1 MERVPAMS
9 LKDRLEQA
17 RPIAGSGAVAGDTV
31 SPVRAV
37 ATASQTDPVA
47 HLRRSAQEALFAR
60 IGNRL
65 YDASLSQ
72 DQLRSIVVAEL
83 NNIIAE
89 NDVSFTEEERAR
101 LVHAVTEDVLGYG
114 PIQEFLDDPS
124 VTEVMVNST
133 ESIYI
138 ERQGKLIDT
147 GNRFYS
153 AEHLRRLIER
163 IASQVGRR
171 IDEASP
177 MVDARL
183 PDGSRINAIIA
194 PLAVDGPM
202 LTVRKF
208 SQRALTIDDLV
219 DIGTLSR
226 QLADFLQACV
236 ASKVTIVVSGGTGSG
251 KTTLLNGL
259 SSFIPEDER
268 IVSIEDAVELQLQQ
282 RHRIRLESRPANIE
296 GKGMITIRDLVRNA
310 LRMRPDRIVVGEV
323 RGAEALDMLQ
333 AMNTG
338 HEGSLTTL
346 HANSPRDALA
356 RIETMVLM
364 AGMDLP
370 LQAIREQVA
379 SAIDLIVH
387 VDRLNDGTRRVVAVS
402 DVTGMEGPTIQL
414 NELFSFDFDAGL
426 DPSGKYRARIAAT
439 GIRPTF
445 ESKIRRI
452 GIELSPDTFG
462 VASLAARRGLA
473 R

>member
-1 MERVPAMS
+1 MS
-9 LKDRLEQA
+9 LKDRLDLA
-17 RPIAGSGAVAGDTV
+17 RPLNSPSAGPIGESTGAVRSIAAP
-31 SPVRAV
+31 SR
-37 ATASQTDPVA
+37 TDPVA
-47 HLRRSAQEALFAR
+47 DMRRKAQETLFAR

-65 YDASLSQ
+65 YDASLSP
-72 DQLRSIVVAEL
+72 DQLRSIVVTEL
-83 NNIIAE
+83 TGIVADNDIALTDDE
-89 NDVSFTEEERAR
+89 RHALVS
-101 LVHAVTEDVLGYG
+101 AVTEDVLGYG

-138 ERQGKLIDT
+138 ERGGKLVDT
-147 GNRFYS
+147 GSRFYS
-153 AEHLRRLIER
+153 AEHLRRMIER

-183 PDGSRINAIIA
+183 PDGSRVNAIIA
-194 PLAVDGPM
+194 PLAVDGPV
-202 LTVRKF
+202 LTIRKF
-208 SQRALTIDDLV
+208 ARRALGVEDLI
-219 DIGTLSR
+219 DIGTMTR
-226 QLADFLQACV
+226 QLADFLEACV
-236 ASKVTIVVSGGTGSG
+236 KGKVTIVVSGGTGSG

-259 SSFIPEDER
+259 SSFLPEEER

-296 GKGMITIRDLVRNA
+296 GKGLVTIRDLVRNA

-346 HANSPRDALA
+346 HANSPRDALS

-370 LQAIREQVA
+370 LSAIREQMA

-387 VDRLNDGTRRVVAVS
+387 IERLTDGTRRVVQVS
-402 DVTGMEGPTIQL
+402 DVAGMESSVVQL
-414 NELFSFDFDAGL
+414 NELFSFDFGAGTDANGRF
-426 DPSGKYRARIAAT
+426 SASIAPT

-445 ESKIRRI
+445 EAKIRRS
-452 GIELSPDTFG
+452 GIQLTADTFRNDSAPAFRG
-462 VASLAARRGLA
+462 VLR
-473 R
+473 

>member
-1 MERVPAMS
+1 MS
-9 LKDRLEQA
+9 LKEKLENANPSALPATGIGESSLAA
-17 RPIAGSGAVAGDTV
+17 RAIT
-31 SPVRAV
+31 
-37 ATASQTDPVA
+37 TASRTDPVA
-47 HLRRSAQEALFAR
+47 HLRRNAQEALFAR

-65 YDASLSQ
+65 YDSSLSQ
-72 DQLRSIVVAEL
+72 DQLRTMVVGEL
-83 NNIIAE
+83 SGIIAE
-89 NDVSFTEEERAR
+89 NDVAFTDEERAR
-101 LVHAVTEDVLGYG
+101 LVHAVSEDVLGYG

-124 VTEVMVNST
+124 VTEIMVNST
-133 ESIYI
+133 ESIYV
-138 ERQGKLIDT
+138 ERHGKIVDT

-163 IASQVGRR
+163 IAAQVGRR

-194 PLAVDGPM
+194 PLAVDGPV

-208 SQRALTIDDLV
+208 SRRALTVEDLV
-219 DIGTLSR
+219 DIGTMTR
-226 QLADFLQACV
+226 QLADFLQSCV
-236 ASKVTIVVSGGTGSG
+236 QGKVSILVSGGTGTG
-251 KTTLLNGL
+251 KTTLLNAL
-259 SSFIPEDER
+259 SSFIPEGER
-268 IVSIEDAVELQLQQ
+268 IVSIEDSVELQLQQ

-296 GKGMITIRDLVRNA
+296 GKGLVTIRDLVRNA
-310 LRMRPDRIVVGEV
+310 LRMRPDRIVIGEV

-364 AGMDLP
+364 AGLDLP
-370 LQAIREQVA
+370 IQAVREQVA
-379 SAIDLIVH
+379 SGIDLIVQIERM
-387 VDRLNDGTRRVVAVS
+387 VDGSRRVVAVS

-414 NELFSFDFDAGL
+414 NELFTFDYSVGV
-426 DPSGKYRARIAAT
+426 DPNGRRGAAIAPT

-445 ESKIRRI
+445 EQKIRKF
-452 GIELSPDTFG
+452 GVELSADSFRTEYKI
-462 VASLAARRGLA
+462 ASRPYTR
-473 R
+473 

>member
-1 MERVPAMS
+1 MS
-9 LKDRLEQA
+9 LKDRLDLA
-17 RPIAGSGAVAGDTV
+17 RPLTSPSAGPIADTMAAVRSIAAP
-31 SPVRAV
+31 SR
-37 ATASQTDPVA
+37 TDPVA
-47 HLRRSAQEALFAR
+47 DMRRKAQETLFAR

-65 YDASLSQ
+65 YDASLSP
-72 DQLRSIVVAEL
+72 DQLRSIVVTEL
-83 NNIIAE
+83 TGIVADNDIALT
-89 NDVSFTEEERAR
+89 DDERHA
-101 LVHAVTEDVLGYG
+101 LVIAGTEDVLGYG

-138 ERQGKLIDT
+138 ERGGKLVDT
-147 GNRFYS
+147 GSRFYS
-153 AEHLRRLIER
+153 ADHLRRMIER

-183 PDGSRINAIIA
+183 PDGSRVNAIIA
-194 PLAVDGPM
+194 PLAVDGPV
-202 LTVRKF
+202 LTIRKF
-208 SQRALTIDDLV
+208 ARRALGVEDLI
-219 DIGTLSR
+219 DIGTMTR
-226 QLADFLQACV
+226 QLADFLEACV
-236 ASKVTIVVSGGTGSG
+236 KGKVTIVVSGGTGSG

-259 SSFIPEDER
+259 SSFLPEEER

-296 GKGMITIRDLVRNA
+296 GKGLVTIRDLVRNA

-346 HANSPRDALA
+346 HANSPRDALS

-370 LQAIREQVA
+370 LSAIREQMA

-387 VDRLNDGTRRVVAVS
+387 IERLTDGTRRVVQVS
-402 DVTGMEGPTIQL
+402 DVAGMESSVVQL
-414 NELFSFDFDAGL
+414 NELFSFDFGAGT
-426 DPSGKYRARIAAT
+426 DPNGRFTASIAPT

-445 ESKIRRI
+445 EAKIRRS
-452 GIELSPDTFG
+452 GIQLTADTFRAD
-462 VASLAARRGLA
+462 VTPVRRGVL

>member
-1 MERVPAMS
+1 MS
-9 LKDRLEQA
+9 LKDKLENA
-17 RPIAGSGAVAGDTV
+17 KPG
-31 SPVRAV
+31 
-37 ATASQTDPVA
+37 ATAAAAIGDSSAVVRSIVVASRTDPVA
-47 HLRRSAQEALFAR
+47 QLRRNAQEALFAR

-65 YDASLSQ
+65 YDASLSS
-72 DQLRSIVVAEL
+72 DQLRAIVVTEL
-83 NNIIAE
+83 SGIIAE
-89 NDVSFTEEERAR
+89 NDIAFSDEERQR
-101 LVHAVTEDVLGYG
+101 LVQSVTEDVLGYG

-133 ESIYI
+133 ESIYV
-138 ERQGKLIDT
+138 ERHGKLVDT

-183 PDGSRINAIIA
+183 PDGSRVNAIIA
-194 PLAVDGPM
+194 PLAVDGPV

-208 SQRALTIDDLV
+208 SRRALTSADLV
-219 DIGTLSR
+219 DIGTMTH
-226 QLADFLQACV
+226 QLAEFLEACV
-236 ASKVTIVVSGGTGSG
+236 KGKVTIVVSGGTGTG
-251 KTTLLNGL
+251 KTTLLNVL

-268 IVSIEDAVELQLQQ
+268 IISIEDAVELQLQQ

-296 GKGMITIRDLVRNA
+296 GKGLVGIRDLVRNA
-310 LRMRPDRIVVGEV
+310 LRMRPDRILVGEV
-323 RGAEALDMLQ
+323 RGPEAIDMLQ

-346 HANSPRDALA
+346 HANSPRDALS

-364 AGMDLP
+364 GGMDLP
-370 LQAIREQVA
+370 LQAVREQVA

-387 VDRLNDGTRRVVAVS
+387 IERLSDGTRRVVGVS
-402 DVTGMEGPTIQL
+402 DVTGMEGATIQL
-414 NELFSFDFDAGL
+414 NELFAFDYTAGL
-426 DPSGKYRARIAAT
+426 DPNGRHRGSIAPT

-445 ESKIRRI
+445 EAKIRKS
-452 GIELSPDTFG
+452 GFELGADAFRSEPGT
-462 VASLAARRGLA
+462 VRRVFP

>member
-1 MERVPAMS
+1 MS
-9 LKDRLEQA
+9 LKDRLDMA
-17 RPIAGSGAVAGDTV
+17 RPLNAPSAGPIGDTAGAIR
-31 SPVRAV
+31 SIAAPSR
-37 ATASQTDPVA
+37 TDPVA
-47 HLRRSAQEALFAR
+47 DMRRKAQETLFAR

-65 YDASLSQ
+65 YDASLSP
-72 DQLRSIVVAEL
+72 DQLRSIVVTEL
-83 NNIIAE
+83 TGIVADNDIALT
-89 NDVSFTEEERAR
+89 DVERHA
-101 LVHAVTEDVLGYG
+101 LVSAVTEDVLGYG

-138 ERQGKLIDT
+138 ERAGKLVDT
-147 GNRFYS
+147 GSRFYS
-153 AEHLRRLIER
+153 AEHLRRMIER

-183 PDGSRINAIIA
+183 PDGSRVNAIIA
-194 PLAVDGPM
+194 PLAVDGPV
-202 LTVRKF
+202 LTIRKF
-208 SQRALTIDDLV
+208 ARRALGVEDLI
-219 DIGTLSR
+219 DIGTVTR
-226 QLADFLQACV
+226 QLADFLEACV
-236 ASKVTIVVSGGTGSG
+236 KGKVTIVVSGGTGSG
-251 KTTLLNGL
+251 KTTLLNAL
-259 SSFIPEDER
+259 SSFLPEEER

-296 GKGMITIRDLVRNA
+296 GKGLVTIRDLVRNA

-346 HANSPRDALA
+346 HANSPRDALS

-370 LQAIREQVA
+370 LSAIREQMA

-387 VDRLNDGTRRVVAVS
+387 IERLTDGTRRVVQVS
-402 DVTGMEGPTIQL
+402 DVAGMESSVVQL
-414 NELFSFDFDAGL
+414 NELFSFDFGAGT
-426 DPSGKYRARIAAT
+426 DSSGRFSASIAPT

-445 ESKIRRI
+445 EAKIRRS
-452 GIELSPDTFG
+452 GIQLTADTFRND
-462 VASLAARRGLA
+462 AAPVRRGVL

>member
-1 MERVPAMS
+1 MS
-9 LKDRLEQA
+9 LKDKLDRAQPSA
-17 RPIAGSGAVAGDTV
+17 SHGAAIGDAGTAVRPITITS
-31 SPVRAV
+31 R
-37 ATASQTDPVA
+37 TDPVA
-47 HLRRSAQEALFAR
+47 QLRRNAQETLFAR

-72 DQLRSIVVAEL
+72 EQLRGIVVTEL
-83 NNIIAE
+83 SGIIAE
-89 NDVSFTEEERAR
+89 NDVAFSDEERSR
-101 LVHAVTEDVLGYG
+101 LVHSVTEDVLGYG
-114 PIQEFLDDPS
+114 PIQEFLDDPT
-124 VTEVMVNST
+124 VTEIMVNST
-133 ESIYI
+133 ESIYV
-138 ERQGKLIDT
+138 ERMGKIVDT

-194 PLAVDGPM
+194 PLAVDGPV

-208 SQRALTIDDLV
+208 SRQALTIEDLV
-219 DIGTLSR
+219 DMGTLSR
-226 QLADFLQACV
+226 QLADFLEACV
-236 ASKVTIVVSGGTGSG
+236 RGKVSIVVSGGTGTG
-251 KTTLLNGL
+251 KTTLLNAL

-268 IVSIEDAVELQLQQ
+268 IISIEDSVELQLQQ

-296 GKGMITIRDLVRNA
+296 GKGLVAIRDLVRNA

-323 RGAEALDMLQ
+323 RGAEAMDMLQ

-346 HANSPRDALA
+346 HANSPRDALS

-370 LQAIREQVA
+370 LQAVREQVA

-387 VDRLNDGTRRVVAVS
+387 IERLSDGTRRVVAVS
-402 DVTGMEGPTIQL
+402 DVTGMEGATVQL
-414 NELFSFDFDAGL
+414 NELFTFDYAAGL
-426 DPSGKYRARIAAT
+426 DPNGRHRAGAAPT

-445 ESKIRRI
+445 EAKVRK
-452 GIELSPDTFG
+452 FG
-462 VASLAARRGLA
+462 VELGVDSFRGDSTVARRA
-473 R
+473 FPR